1 MAPKHIKYV
10 ERDGCVPSELI
21 NFTTPMKQKSIS
33 LIYNVCEYSELNE
46 QDRHLID
53 EAKQAT
59 QRSYAPYSKFHVG
72 AALLMDNG
80 EIVTGSNQ
88 ENAAFSSGTCAERSA
103 CFYAAAQYP
112 GVPIRKIAIAAW
124 TRLHHSAED
133 ADELCFQGK
142 PISPCGPC
150 RQALLEY
157 EALYG
162 PIEVLLYGRDE
173 VYILPSVSSLM
184 PLSFTEF

>member
-1 MAPKHIKYV
+1 MKTKEIKT
-10 ERDGCVPSELI
+10 EI
-21 NFTTPMKQKSIS
+21 K
-33 LIYNVCEYSELNE
+33 VCEYNELDA
-46 QDRHLID
+46 QDRCLVD
-53 EAKQAT
+53 AAREAT
-59 QRSYAPYSKFHVG
+59 RRSYAPYSKFHVG

-80 EIVTGSNQ
+80 EIVCGSNQ

-103 CFYAAAQYP
+103 CFYAGARYP

-124 TRLHHSAED
+124 TRLHKPED
-133 ADELCFQGK
+133 AADDACFQPT
-142 PISPCGPC
+142 PISPCGAC

-162 PIEVLLYGRDE
+162 PIEVILYGAE
-173 VYILPSVSSLM
+173 ETYILPSVRSLM

>member
-1 MAPKHIKYV
+1 MQKREIKTEIDVCLY
-10 ERDGCVPSELI
+10 EELDA
-21 NFTTPMKQKSIS
+21 
-33 LIYNVCEYSELNE
+33 
-46 QDRHLID
+46 QDRRLVD
-53 EAKQAT
+53 AAREAT

-80 EIVTGSNQ
+80 EIVCGSNQ

-103 CFYAAAQYP
+103 CFYAGARYP

-124 TRLHHSAED
+124 TRLHKPADVSDD
-133 ADELCFQGK
+133 ACFQSS
-142 PISPCGPC
+142 PISPCGAC

-157 EALYG
+157 EALHG
-162 PIEVLLYGRDE
+162 PIEVILYGSE
-173 VYILPSVSSLM
+173 ETYILPSVSALM